1 MKNFFINLLLRFLP
15 CAGFELKDMNRIQ
28 GGTVTLWLYK
38 SITDTVATMIASGY
52 FDPVAELVRQ
62 GDVIIVV
69 DTNVPTIDV
78 LTVTS
83 VDGAAIVT
91 TLNGT

>member
-1 MKNFFINLLLRFLP
+1 MNILMRFLLRFLP

-38 SITDTVATMIASGY
+38 SITDTIATMATSGY
-52 FDPVAELVRQ
+52 FDPVAELVRN
-62 GDVIIVV
+62 GDIIIAV

-78 LTVTS
+78 LLVS
-83 VDGAAIVT
+83 SADGAAVVT
-91 TLNGT
+91 TVNGT

>member
-1 MKNFFINLLLRFLP
+1 MNILMRFLLRFLP

-38 SITDTVATMIASGY
+38 SVTDAVATIVTDGY

-62 GDVIIVV
+62 GDIIIAV

-78 LTVTS
+78 LMVDS
-83 VDGAAIVT
+83 ADGAAEVT
-91 TLNGT
+91 VVNGT

>member
-1 MKNFFINLLLRFLP
+1 MKNFLIKFALRFLP

-38 SITDTVATMIASGY
+38 SVTDTVATMVTSGY
-52 FDPVAELVRQ
+52 FDPVAELVRN
-62 GDVIIVV
+62 GDIIIMV

-78 LTVTS
+78 VLVSSADGASTVT
-83 VDGAAIVT
+83 VV
-91 TLNGT
+91 NGT